1 MIQMLNILELNSKR
15 SPGFRKAGEVRAEG
29 PAFPGHYAGWE
40 GGLGRGQG
48 PLAPAPSPNHT
59 MPQERLQKFLSRA
72 GVASRRAAEELIRAG
87 RVSVNSL
94 VVTEMGVRVDPA
106 RDVVQV
112 DGRRVQAEAR
122 QLTVML
128 HKPSGY
134 ISSRRDPQ
142 GRRVVMELLP
152 ESLRKRLYP
161 VGRLDYEATGLLLL
175 TSDGELAHRLMH
187 PSRQVPRTYR
197 VTVSGE
203 VSPEALRQLRAGI
216 ELNGRQVAAEVG
228 VKKQEQGKTVL
239 EISVW
244 EGRYHLVKRLLE
256 QVGHPVLRL
265 KRLALG
271 PLRLGRLARGRY
283 RLLTTAELTA
293 VKAQVGL
300 K

>member
-1 MIQMLNILELNSKR
+1 
-15 SPGFRKAGEVRAEG
+15 
-29 PAFPGHYAGWE
+29 
-40 GGLGRGQG
+40 
-48 PLAPAPSPNHT
+48 

-94 VVTEMGVRVDPA
+94 VVTEMGVRMDPA

-152 ESLRKRLYP
+152 ESLRERLYL

-197 VTVSGE
+197 VTVSGK
-203 VSPEALRQLRAGI
+203 VSQGALRQLRAGI
-216 ELNGRQVAAEVG
+216 ELNGRQVAAVVG
-228 VKKQEQGKTVL
+228 VKKQEEGKTVL

-256 QVGHPVLRL
+256 QVGHPVLKL

-283 RLLTTAELTA
+283 RPLTAAELAA
-293 VKAQVGL
+293 VKAEVGL

>member
-1 MIQMLNILELNSKR
+1 
-15 SPGFRKAGEVRAEG
+15 
-29 PAFPGHYAGWE
+29 
-40 GGLGRGQG
+40 
-48 PLAPAPSPNHT
+48 
-59 MPQERLQKFLSRA
+59 MPPERLQKFLSRA

-256 QVGHPVLRL
+256 QVGHPVLKL
-265 KRLALG
+265 KRLAFG

-283 RLLTTAELTA
+283 RPLTATELAA
-293 VKAQVGL
+293 VKAEVGL

>member
-1 MIQMLNILELNSKR
+1 
-15 SPGFRKAGEVRAEG
+15 
-29 PAFPGHYAGWE
+29 
-40 GGLGRGQG
+40 
-48 PLAPAPSPNHT
+48 
-59 MPQERLQKFLSRA
+59 MPPERLQKFLSRA

-216 ELNGRQVAAEVG
+216 ELNGRQVPAEVG

-256 QVGHPVLRL
+256 QVGHPVLKL

-283 RLLTTAELTA
+283 RPLTAAELAA
-293 VKAQVGL
+293 VKAEVGL
-300 K
+300 E

>member
-1 MIQMLNILELNSKR
+1 
-15 SPGFRKAGEVRAEG
+15 
-29 PAFPGHYAGWE
+29 
-40 GGLGRGQG
+40 
-48 PLAPAPSPNHT
+48 

-94 VVTEMGVRVDPA
+94 VVTEMGVRVDPG

-112 DGRRVQAEAR
+112 DGRRVQAEAAP
-122 QLTVML
+122 LTIML

-203 VSPEALRQLRAGI
+203 VSQEALRQLRAGI

-228 VKKQEQGKTVL
+228 VKKQEEDKTVL

-256 QVGHPVLRL
+256 QVGHPVLKL

-283 RLLTTAELTA
+283 RPLTAAELAA
-293 VKAQVGL
+293 VKAEVGL

>member
-1 MIQMLNILELNSKR
+1 
-15 SPGFRKAGEVRAEG
+15 
-29 PAFPGHYAGWE
+29 
-40 GGLGRGQG
+40 
-48 PLAPAPSPNHT
+48 

-87 RVSVNSL
+87 RVSVNTL

-112 DGRRVQAEAR
+112 DGRRVQAEAAS
-122 QLTVML
+122 LTVML

-152 ESLRKRLYP
+152 ESLRERLYP
-161 VGRLDYEATGLLLL
+161 VGRLDYQATGLLLL

-203 VSPEALRQLRAGI
+203 VSQGALRQLRAGI

-228 VKKQEQGKTVL
+228 VKKQEEGKTVL

-256 QVGHPVLRL
+256 QVGHPVLKL

-283 RLLTTAELTA
+283 RPLTAAELAA
-293 VKAQVGL
+293 VKAEVGL